1 MQSKVKTAAI
11 VAAAL
16 VTGMVLG
23 QAGPVRA
30 QLGGILKGGIVLV
43 AVDKL
48 APQINSFVNTVTGN
62 KPGEDSGQSTKVV
75 PILSVGRGGYAGAVQ
90 VSGPSELVDQVR
102 AVAQVEG
109 QTRILSSDVRI
120 KGLIPVS
127 ARSVSDLSSLS
138 RVKGVGISALIDIKL

>member
-1 MQSKVKTAAI
+1 MQSKVKTAAV
-11 VAAAL
+11 VAVAL
-16 VTGMVLG
+16 VAGMVLG

-48 APQINSFVNTVTGN
+48 APQINKFVNTVTGN

-75 PILSVGRGGYAGAVQ
+75 PILSIGRGGYAGAVQ
-90 VSGPSELVDQVR
+90 VSGPSELVDQVK